1 MQVFDNPT
9 LTAISPVDGRYRD
22 KTSELSIFLSEQALI
37 RYRIKI
43 EIEYLIAL
51 GKEKNFTALA
61 PLSTSYQT
69 QLRKYYRTF
78 SPTEA
83 QKVKEIEKQTNHDVK
98 AVEYYLR
105 EQFQNTRLNKL
116 SPWIHFALT
125 SEDINNLAYSLMWRD
140 ALKHIY
146 LPGLKSLYRNLRTLA
161 RRYKQITLLSLTHG
175 QPATPTTVGKEL
187 AVFASRLQQQMQALQ
202 STTLTG
208 KLAGASGTWAA
219 HQISF
224 PQVNWLA
231 FSTRFVKSLGLKPNL
246 LTTQIE
252 PHDNLAASYQAL
264 IRVNTI
270 LIDLCRDVW
279 TYISRGIFQQKK
291 VAGEV
296 GSSTMPHKINPIQFE
311 NAEGNLGIANA
322 LLDHLAVKLP
332 VSRLQRDLTDSTVLR
347 TQGVPLA
354 HSLLAIKNIINGL
367 PRLVINKTV
376 INLELENHWEVL
388 AEAIQ
393 MILRKSGRSDAYEQ
407 LKEFTRGHSIDKESI
422 RSFIA
427 DLDIPENE
435 RLILME
441 LLPQNYN
448 GLAPELVELL
458 K

>member
-1 MQVFDNPT
+1 VTKKKHLFSITP
-9 LTAISPVDGRYRD
+9 IDGRYRS
-22 KTSELSIFLSEQALI
+22 KLKELGIFFSEFALI
-37 RYRIKI
+37 KYRLRV
-43 EIEYLIAL
+43 EVEYLIAL
-51 GKEKNFTALA
+51 GAEKKFTAYA
-61 PLSTSYQT
+61 ALSTSYQS
-69 QLRKYYRTF
+69 QLRKLYQDFNAADALR
-78 SPTEA
+78 
-83 QKVKEIEKQTNHDVK
+83 VKEIEQKTNHDVK
-98 AVEYYLR
+98 AVEYWLR
-105 EQFQNTRLNKL
+105 EQLAETRLKKF

-125 SEDINNLAYSLMWRD
+125 SEDINNLAYSLMWQD

-161 RRYKQITLLSLTHG
+161 RRYKQIPLLSLTHG

-187 AVFASRLQQQMQALQ
+187 AVFTFRLQQQMQTLQ
-202 STTLTG
+202 SQTLTG

-231 FSTRFVKSLGLKPNL
+231 FSTRFIKSLGLEPNL

-270 LIDLCRDVW
+270 LIDLCRDLW
-279 TYISRGIFQQKK
+279 NYISRGIFQQKK

-322 LLDHLAVKLP
+322 LLSHLASKLP

-354 HSLLAIKNIINGL
+354 HSLLAVKNIISGL
-367 PRLVINKTV
+367 DRLVINKA
-376 INLELENHWEVL
+376 IIEQELNQHWEVL

-393 MILRKSGRSDAYEQ
+393 TILRKYGRSNAYEQ
-407 LKEFTRGHSIDKESI
+407 LHELTHGHSIDKESI
-422 RSFIA
+422 RSFVA

-435 RLILME
+435 RLLLLD
-441 LLPQNYN
+441 LLPQNYI
-448 GLAPELVELL
+448 GLAPQLVELL

>member
-1 MQVFDNPT
+1 VIKKKQLFSIAP
-9 LTAISPVDGRYRD
+9 IDGRYWS
-22 KTSELSIFLSEQALI
+22 KLKELGIFFSEFALI
-37 RYRIKI
+37 KYRVRV
-43 EIEYLIAL
+43 EVEYLIAL
-51 GKEKNFTALA
+51 GAEKKFTAYA
-61 PLSTSYQT
+61 ALSTSYQS
-69 QLRKYYRTF
+69 QLRKLYQDF
-78 SPTEA
+78 SA
-83 QKVKEIEKQTNHDVK
+83 VDALRVKEIEQKTNHDVK
-98 AVEYYLR
+98 AVEYWLQ
-105 EQFQNTRLNKL
+105 EQLAETRLKKF

-125 SEDINNLAYSLMWRD
+125 SEDINNLAYSLMWQD
-140 ALKHIY
+140 AVKHIY

-161 RRYKQITLLSLTHG
+161 RRYKQIPLLSLTHG

-187 AVFASRLQQQMQALQ
+187 AVFAFRLQQQMQALQ
-202 STTLTG
+202 SQTLTG

-231 FSTRFVKSLGLKPNL
+231 FSAHFVKSLGLEPNL

-270 LIDLCRDVW
+270 LIDLCQDLW

-291 VAGEV
+291 VPGEV

-347 TQGVPLA
+347 NQGVPLA
-354 HSLLAIKNIINGL
+354 HSLLAIKNIIDGL
-367 PRLVINKTV
+367 QRIVINAAV
-376 INLELENHWEVL
+376 INRELEQHWEVL

-393 MILRKSGRSDAYEQ
+393 IILRKCGRSDAYEQ
-407 LKEFTRGHSIDKESI
+407 LKELTRGHSIDKNSI

-427 DLDIPENE
+427 NLDIPENE
-435 RLILME
+435 RL
-441 LLPQNYN
+441 LLLDLQPQNYN
-448 GLAPELVELL
+448 GLAPQLVELL